1 MVKAP
6 AFVILRLSPFTAS
19 QICERYVGHS
29 DLSNPA
35 LECQIK
41 LVPNQ
46 SGETCLQNRVDE
58 GKFSG
63 GLIRRVASGEEN
75 GGEGFKCGCTP
86 ECGIACPR
94 KTHIPATR
102 PLLLLT
108 AREKSS
114 IKEIE
119 ANSRQ
124 TINKSQSGTFPL
136 RHRQIAPAAHQVL
149 STIC

>member
-63 GLIRRVASGEEN
+63 GLIRRVARGEEK
-75 GGEGFKCGCTP
+75 GGEGLECGCTA
-86 ECGIACPR
+86 ECASLR
-94 KTHIPATR
+94 KTHIPST
-102 PLLLLT
+102 PSLLT
-108 AREKSS
+108 ARARNLPSGKS
-114 IKEIE
+114 K
-119 ANSRQ
+119 Q
-124 TINKSQSGTFPL
+124 TAVKPSTNHNPERFPSGKL
-136 RHRQIAPAAHQVL
+136 RGAVDQVL
-149 STIC
+149 TY

>member
-63 GLIRRVASGEEN
+63 GLIRRVARGEEK
-75 GGEGFKCGCTP
+75 GGEGLECGCTA
-86 ECGIACPR
+86 ECASLR
-94 KTHIPATR
+94 KTHIPST
-102 PLLLLT
+102 PSLLT
-108 AREKSS
+108 AARE
-114 IKEIE
+114 ICHQ
-119 ANSRQ
+119 ANPSKQ
-124 TINKSQSGTFPL
+124 PSNHQQITIRNVSP
-136 RHRQIAPAAHQVL
+136 PAANCAAQL
-149 STIC
+149 IRC